1 MRKGKLKSVLALSS
15 ALLCGLTCL
24 GGVSLIS
31 SCSSTSEGYLYIDS
45 EPSQTTYA
53 VGDTFSLKGLSV
65 YGKKV
70 VNGYLSNTDS
80 VLIEDYSTSI
90 KEGSVLETE
99 GEFDVTV
106 SRNGYGSTS
115 FKIYVGDV
123 KVNKLVIRQLPR
135 KLSYKVGDKFKT
147 DGLSLAIATYQG
159 GKEIGSGV
167 TLVNDQYSLSIKNG
181 EKLNTEGSYLVECYK
196 EGYQSVYFTISV
208 LTENTSLSNIMSTL
222 VNSHNYE
229 LEIYNT
235 VATTVNEYG
244 FHYKEIVNSN
254 YFNKI
259 TYKKSSADEAEE
271 DRGLSEESNIAYVN
285 YDKGV
290 YQVDLTKQD
299 SEGNPKPGKVLSGE
313 TKWYKADLVTNLEA
327 FKNVDIPT
335 TTKNGKFI
343 VEVVLDRD
351 EVEANIGQT
360 NESWT
365 TSIANN
371 PFAAAFLT
379 VCGWSDSLISI
390 LTTIEIETDGE
401 TYLNLKGNLGGY
413 GYTTLNVS
421 SIGHAS
427 SDVLDIYMNNTSRTF
442 DTTVDECVKTPKL
455 LELFTDKLHNY
466 TITLSGSLNDG
477 TTFTSYNIYF
487 GDNFIWF
494 EPSSYYRSLYYQMYK
509 AIPYSSGYFAVN
521 TPNDKL
527 LELFGKDATVEGE
540 TGTREVYTEDG
551 TGVYSIYATPSYDK
565 TLNTFSDTIEFDS
578 KHIDLVSYTDSE
590 TKKKV
595 AVDPKDFT
603 QYEYSSMK
611 ADDNDS
617 SLSYNFMF
625 EEIGCLLDTSL
636 TPNYANTWF
645 LETRLST
652 DEAPFIVSYDPNALK
667 VLGQA
672 LLGSEY
678 SKYSSQ
684 FNCAV
689 ISPTYEI
696 DENTK
701 EITNITNLELWCLNM
716 NTYRGYASKFGS
728 INDTSL
734 PEMVTTAL
742 SNNGITL

>member
-1 MRKGKLKSVLALSS
+1 MKKGKLKSVLALSS
-15 ALLCGLTCL
+15 ALLCGFTSL

-31 SCSSTSEGYLYIDS
+31 SCSISSKGCLYIDS
-45 EPSQTTYA
+45 EPTQTTYA
-53 VGDTFSLKGLSV
+53 VGDTFSAKGLTV
-65 YGKKV
+65 YGKQI

-80 VLIEDYSTSI
+80 TLIEDYTTSI
-90 KEGSVLETE
+90 KDGSVLENE
-99 GEFDVTV
+99 GEFDVIV
-106 SRNGYGSTS
+106 SRKGYGSAS
-115 FKIYVGDV
+115 FKIYVGNVEV
-123 KVNKLVIRQLPR
+123 KKLVLRQMPR
-135 KLSYKVGDKFKT
+135 KLSYKVGDKFNT
-147 DGLSLAIATYQG
+147 NGLSLAIATYKG
-159 GKEIGSGV
+159 DTEVGSGV
-167 TLVNDQYSLSIKNG
+167 TLVDGQYSLSIKNG

-208 LTENTSLSNIMSTL
+208 LTENTSLSTIMTKL

-244 FHYKEIVNSN
+244 FHYKEIINSD

-259 TYKKSSADEAEE
+259 TYKKSAADEDEE

-290 YQVDLTKQD
+290 YQVDLTQQD

-335 TTKNGKFI
+335 TTRNGKFI

-360 NESWT
+360 TETWT
-365 TSIANN
+365 NSIANN

-390 LTTIEIETDGE
+390 LTTIEIETDGQ

-421 SIGHAS
+421 SIGNAS
-427 SDVLDIYMNNTSRTF
+427 SDVLDVYMQNTSRTF
-442 DTTVDECVKTPKL
+442 DTTIDDCVKTPKL
-455 LELFTDKLHNY
+455 LELFTGKLHNY
-466 TITLSGSLNDG
+466 TITLSGSLSDG
-477 TTFTSYNIYF
+477 TTFTYYNIYF

-494 EPSSYYRSLYYQMYK
+494 EPSSYYRSLYYQAYQK
-509 AIPYSSGYFAVN
+509 IPFSSGYIAVN

-527 LELFGKDATVEGE
+527 KDMFGQKDGE
-540 TGTREVYTEDG
+540 ESREVYTEDG
-551 TGVYSIYATPSYDK
+551 TGVYSICAIPSYDSTNK
-565 TLNTFSDTIEFDS
+565 VFTDTIEFTTE
-578 KHIDLVSYTDSE
+578 KVDLVSYKDS
-590 TKKKV
+590 TGKSV

-603 QYEYSSMK
+603 QYEYESMPTSE
-611 ADDNDS
+611 DDS
-617 SLSYNFMF
+617 SLSYSFIF
-625 EEIGCLLDTSL
+625 EDIACLLDSSL

-652 DEAPFIVSYDPNALK
+652 DTAPFIISYDPTVLK
-667 VLGQA
+667 ILGTA

-678 SKYSSQ
+678 NQYKNQ
-684 FNCAV
+684 FNSAV

-696 DENTK
+696 DETTNEVTK
-701 EITNITNLELWCLNM
+701 VTNLELWCLNM
-716 NTYRGYASKFGS
+716 NTYRGYASKIGS
-728 INDTSL
+728 IKETSL
-734 PEMVTTAL
+734 PEIVTTAL
-742 SNNGITL
+742 TDNGITL